1 MKLFSGSSNT
11 SLGHHIAEKLGVALS
26 PVDVHI
32 FPDGERR
39 IRVSENVVGEHCWV
53 VQSANT
59 PVDTNYMELFFL
71 IDALKRNGAEFVT
84 AIVPYFGYQ
93 RQDHIFR
100 DGEAVSLEVVINILE
115 RLGIDRLVSLD
126 MHSVKIPDLF
136 TVPVNHLSALPLFAS
151 VIPDLIRNPGIDFTV
166 KGTSVARLRGNDN
179 NMVLVS
185 PDMGGI
191 ARIKKISELLDNMP
205 FAVVEKN
212 RDRTTGDIT
221 SGGIAE
227 GSLAGKKH
235 AILVDD
241 MIASGKTMIL
251 AADELKKHGVEEVTV
266 FATHAI
272 FSEGAPKRL
281 QESSI
286 DTVFVTDTVQVPED
300 KQFAKLKILT
310 VSDIIAEEMQRIM
323 NKEL

>member
-1 MKLFSGSSNT
+1 MKLFAGSSNQA
-11 SLGHHIAEKLGVALS
+11 LGQKIAEKLGIALS

-39 IRVSENVVGEHCWV
+39 IRVSENVVGEHCFV

-100 DGEAVSLEVVINILE
+100 EGEAVSLEVVINILE

-136 TVPVNHLSALPLFAS
+136 SIPVSHLSALPLFAS
-151 VIPDLIRNPGIDFTV
+151 VIPDLIRNPVISID
-166 KGTSVARLRGNDN
+166 SRLRGNDKGSGNDN
-179 NMVLVS
+179 NIVLVS

-191 ARIKKISELLDNMP
+191 ARIKKLSELLDNMP
-205 FAVVEKN
+205 YAVIEKN
-212 RDRTTGDIT
+212 RDLTTGDIT

-227 GSLAGKKH
+227 GSLVGKQH
-235 AILVDD
+235 AILEDD
-241 MIASGKTMIL
+241 MIASGKTMML
-251 AADELKKHGVEEVTV
+251 AAEELKKQGIEEVSV

-272 FSEGAPKRL
+272 FAEGAPQML
-281 QESSI
+281 QQSSI
-286 DTVFVTDTVQVPED
+286 DTFFVTDTVAIPKD
-300 KQFAKLKILT
+300 KQFPKLKILT
-310 VSDIIAEEMQRIM
+310 VADIIAGEI
-323 NKEL
+323 KPLASSH

>member
-1 MKLFSGSSNT
+1 MKIFAGSSNKL
-11 SLGHHIAEKLGVALS
+11 LGQQIAEKLGIALS

-32 FPDGERR
+32 FPDRERR
-39 IRVSENVVGEHCWV
+39 IRIAENVVGEHCLV

-71 IDALKRNGAEFVT
+71 IDALKRSGAEFVT

-136 TVPVNHLSALPLFAS
+136 TVPVSHLSALPLFART
-151 VIPDLIRNPGIDFTV
+151 IAD
-166 KGTSVARLRGNDN
+166 LRGPAAAHEKDLSTSLE
-179 NMVLVS
+179 MTDVVLVS

-191 ARIKKISELLDNMP
+191 ARVKKLSALLDNMP
-205 FAVVEKN
+205 YAVVEKN
-212 RDRTTGDIT
+212 RDLTTGTIT

-227 GSLAGKKH
+227 GSLTGKKH

-241 MIASGKTMIL
+241 MIASGKTMML
-251 AADELKKHGVEEVTV
+251 AADELKKQGIEEVTI

-272 FSEGAPKRL
+272 FAEGAPQLL

-286 DTVFVTDTVQVPED
+286 DTVFVTDTVSIPED

-310 VSDIIAEEMQRIM
+310 VSDIIAEEMQ
-323 NKEL
+323 NLTSA